1 MCRDVS
7 VECNPR
13 PARHNNPMEADR
25 VRDGRSLRDTPQA
38 TTHTSEYYMPSGQLS
53 TLPRL
58 GLIAGALVLM
68 PAAANAQQMGAK
80 PEGKEVTVT
89 GVVVDV
95 SCKFGQ
101 GLTGAEHRMCAQV
114 CADRGIP
121 LAILTDDG
129 TLYIPA
135 SAAMPGE
142 GQNARLKEFAEQRV
156 TVRGKA
162 FKAGG
167 AQALQIATIQ
177 RS

>member
-1 MCRDVS
+1 MVS
-7 VECNPR
+7 
-13 PARHNNPMEADR
+13 
-25 VRDGRSLRDTPQA
+25 GR
-38 TTHTSEYYMPSGQLS
+38 LS
-53 TLPRL
+53 ILPRL
-58 GLIAGALVLM
+58 GVVAGALLLL
-68 PAAANAQQMGAK
+68 PAAANAQMGAK

-101 GLTGAEHRMCAQV
+101 GLTGEAQHRTCAQV

-129 TLYIPA
+129 TLYIPT
-135 SAAMPGE
+135 SAAMPGD
-142 GQNARLKEFAEQRV
+142 GQNERLKEFAEQRV

-162 FKAGG
+162 FEAGG
-167 AQALQIATIQ
+167 AQALEIATIR